1 MEWLILGVFS
11 TSLLICIIL
20 GIPILVALSFG
31 LLLFLLYGRQKGF
44 SWRELAGMAFDG
56 IKTVSNILIT
66 FLLIGVMTAFWRASG
81 TIAAIV
87 CYASGLIRPSVF
99 LLMTFLL
106 NSMISVLT
114 GTSFGT
120 AATMGVICTTMGN
133 AMNVSPV
140 LTGGAVLSGVFVG
153 DRCSPVSTSALL
165 VAAVTDTDIYRNIRH
180 MVRSALVPFILT
192 CFIYLMIGFRFS
204 HTEVRIDLEGIFS
217 KAFVLH
223 WVALLPAA
231 VILLFS
237 VCRVNVRIAMAASIM
252 SAVPLCLFLQKM
264 SAVELLRVAVF
275 GFCPTD
281 ADVAVMISGGGIFSM
296 FRVAGIVCLSS
307 SYSGIFQKTGLLD
320 RAKTGVLCA
329 EKKTTAFI
337 AMLGTSFLACMI
349 ACNQTLTILLANQLC
364 GDGYQDKEQLAL
376 DLEDSAVVISP
387 LIPWSIAGSA
397 PLSTIGAP
405 VAAITA
411 AFYLFLLPLWRSV
424 QSWKM
429 KNVSSL

>member
-1 MEWLILGVFS
+1 
-11 TSLLICIIL
+11 
-20 GIPILVALSFG
+20 
-31 LLLFLLYGRQKGF
+31 
-44 SWRELAGMAFDG
+44 
-56 IKTVSNILIT
+56 
-66 FLLIGVMTAFWRASG
+66 
-81 TIAAIV
+81 
-87 CYASGLIRPSVF
+87 
-99 LLMTFLL
+99 
-106 NSMISVLT
+106 
-114 GTSFGT
+114 
-120 AATMGVICTTMGN
+120 
-133 AMNVSPV
+133 
-140 LTGGAVLSGVFVG
+140 
-153 DRCSPVSTSALL
+153 
-165 VAAVTDTDIYRNIRH
+165 
-180 MVRSALVPFILT
+180 
-192 CFIYLMIGFRFS
+192 
-204 HTEVRIDLEGIFS
+204 
-217 KAFVLH
+217 
-223 WVALLPAA
+223 
-231 VILLFS
+231 
-237 VCRVNVRIAMAASIM
+237 MAASIM

-264 SAVELLRVAVF
+264 SAVELLRTAVF

-337 AMLGTSFLACMI
+337 ATLGTSFLACMI

-387 LIPWSIAGSA
+387 LIPWSIAGGA